1 MKKAFFC
8 LVLGACAFAG
18 ILFGGCKD
26 EEGEAQVETKKV
38 MVLKYDS
45 CEVSLDFPAQLRGKQ
60 DIDIVPQ
67 VEAQLEQVLVKE
79 GDRVKKGM
87 KMFVLNQTEFS
98 SRLASAKAAVQ
109 MAKANMEKAK
119 ITEASKRELLNK
131 GIISQNEY
139 KIAQSELQT
148 AKASLA
154 QAQASETAARNDL
167 SHTIICAPSDGVVGN
182 INHRQG
188 SLVGPN
194 IQTPLT
200 VVSDNSVIYAYISIS
215 EASYLTLM
223 NEYGSKEAVMAE
235 LPKSGLIMG
244 NGERY
249 DKEGTV
255 ETFSGIVDQNT
266 GAISV
271 RIAYENP
278 NGILAAGGSATVEC
292 PIKLD
297 SAIIVPRTATYEIQD
312 KVYVYRVVESEG
324 KYTAESTIIEV
335 VRLDEQNYIAID
347 GLDAGDII
355 VTEGVRKMTNG
366 QEIKIDNGEEKA
378 EKK

>member
-1 MKKAFFC
+1 MKKVIFG
-8 LVLGACAFAG
+8 LVLMSCALSG
-18 ILFGGCKD
+18 ILFCGCNDD
-26 EEGEAQVETKKV
+26 EQKTQVETKKV
-38 MVLKYDS
+38 MVLKEDS
-45 CEVSLDFPAQLRGKQ
+45 CQVSLDFPAQLRGKQ

-79 GDRVKKGM
+79 GDKVKKGT

-98 SRLASAKAAVQ
+98 SRLAAAKASVQ
-109 MAKANMEKAK
+109 MANADLEKAK

-139 KIAQSELQT
+139 KIAQSELMT

-154 QAQASETAARNDL
+154 QAQASEIAARNDL

-215 EASYLTLM
+215 EAHYLTM
-223 NEYGSKEAVMAE
+223 MSTYGSKEAVMSE

-244 NGERY
+244 NGEKY
-249 DKEGTV
+249 EKEGTV

-297 SAIIVPRTATYEIQD
+297 SAIIIPRTATYEIQD
-312 KVYVYRVVESEG
+312 KVYAYRVVEAEG
-324 KYTAESTIIEV
+324 KYTAQSTIIEV
-335 VRLDEQNYIAID
+335 VRLDEQNYIVVE
-347 GLDAGDII
+347 GLNAGDMI
-355 VTEGVRKMTNG
+355 VTEGVRKMVNG
-366 QEIKIDNGEEKA
+366 QEIKIDLGDKKA